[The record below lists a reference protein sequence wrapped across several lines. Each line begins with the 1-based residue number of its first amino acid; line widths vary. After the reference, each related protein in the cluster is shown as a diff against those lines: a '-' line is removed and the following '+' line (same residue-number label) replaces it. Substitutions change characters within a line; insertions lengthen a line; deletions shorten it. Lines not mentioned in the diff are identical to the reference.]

1 MISFDASTDPDL
13 TALGLVL
20 AELRIHAD
28 RCGADLLLIGAAAR
42 DVLIRHVTGSPP
54 QRATTDIDIAV
65 AVAS

>member
-13 TALGLVL
+13 TVLGLVL

-54 QRATTDIDIAV
+54 
-65 AVAS
+65 